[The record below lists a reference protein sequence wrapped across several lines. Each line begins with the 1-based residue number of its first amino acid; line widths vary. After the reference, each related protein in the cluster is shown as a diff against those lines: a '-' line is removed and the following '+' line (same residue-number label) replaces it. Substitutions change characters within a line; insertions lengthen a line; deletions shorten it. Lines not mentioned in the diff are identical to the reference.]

1 MSYDDEHPENG
12 SETAPEGQPLS
23 DTQAELHEEGKSLS
37 NHDKDLSQKLADIL
51 EKGGRDA

>member
-1 MSYDDEHPENG
+1 VSYDDEHPENG

-51 EKGGRDA
+51 EKGGTDA

>member
-1 MSYDDEHPENG
+1 MSYDDEHPENA
-12 SETAPEGQPLS
+12 APEGQPLS

>member
-1 MSYDDEHPENG
+1 VSRDDEHPQTSNEAA
-12 SETAPEGQPLS
+12 SQGQPLS

-37 NHDKDLSQKLADIL
+37 NRDKDLSQKLADIL

>member
-1 MSYDDEHPENG
+1 MSRDDEHPQTSNEAA
-12 SETAPEGQPLS
+12 SQGQPLS

-37 NHDKDLSQKLADIL
+37 NRDKDLSQKLADIL